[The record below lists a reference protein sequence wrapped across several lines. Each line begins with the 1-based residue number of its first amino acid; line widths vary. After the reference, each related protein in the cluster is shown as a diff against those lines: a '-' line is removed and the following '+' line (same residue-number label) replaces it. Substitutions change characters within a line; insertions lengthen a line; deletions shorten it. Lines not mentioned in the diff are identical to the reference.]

1 MSLTMLSNR
10 SDRIA
15 RIDLTAVAAYSS
27 VACIHAYLYVEIN
40 YKTGYDVRSHDMHV
54 ISYS

>member
-40 YKTGYDVRSHDMHV
+40 YDEYKTGYDVKV
-54 ISYS
+54 T